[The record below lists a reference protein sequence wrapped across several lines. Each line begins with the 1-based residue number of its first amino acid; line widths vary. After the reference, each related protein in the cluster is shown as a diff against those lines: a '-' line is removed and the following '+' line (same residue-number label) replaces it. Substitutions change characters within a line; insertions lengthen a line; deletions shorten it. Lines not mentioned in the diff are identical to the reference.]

1 MKTFKLLALLLLMST
16 FAKAQQNIQI
26 GDIYTFSDNTQG
38 VVFYIDDQGHGLAV
52 SLQQEKRKWTEESN
66 YVYCQDIVNIPD
78 ETEANTELNPGLGK
92 IYTSYILQQL
102 GDVKP
107 IAAKY
112 SREEGEEWYLPSTG
126 ELIKLIEAAKADGK
140 INQTLKENNS
150 KLIYGW
156 YWTSSEYDNGQAW
169 RIDFHGDI
177 KKCSKLA
184 LRNYARAIRQF

>member
-1 MKTFKLLALLLLMST
+1 MST

>member
-26 GDIYTFSDNTQG
+26 GDIYTFDDNTQG
-38 VVFYIDDQGHGLAV
+38 VVFYIDNQGHGLAV

>member
-26 GDIYTFSDNTQG
+26 GDIYTFADNTQG

>member
-26 GDIYTFSDNTQG
+26 GDIYTFADNTQG
-38 VVFYIDDQGHGLAV
+38 VVFYIDNQGHGLAV

-92 IYTSYILQQL
+92 IYTSYILHQL